1 MKLVSLLVAGLSLG
15 TMYSLVAMGFVI
27 IYKASGVLNFAHG
40 SLVLAAAYV
49 IAVTNGLVGFWPA
62 LLAGLVAVA
71 VLAFAIEF
79 LLVRP
84 LGTSSP
90 VTTTIVTIGIDIIL
104 LTALTGL
111 LGSRIWELGQPWGGE
126 VVQIAG
132 VGISVNRLV
141 GLVVAVIVIAAL
153 FLALRFTSWGVR
165 MRAVAADREAAS
177 VVGIRLG
184 WVSGVSWAVAGVLAG
199 IAAVFLTGSPTP
211 GLTPAIAGVALIA
224 FPAAVIGGLTSV
236 SGALVGGLLVGVA
249 ETLAT
254 GYQDQLSFLG
264 RGFGAVV
271 PFVLLLVVLLIR
283 PDGILGER
291 RITRV

>member
-1 MKLVSLLVAGLSLG
+1 MKLLSLLIAGMSLG

-40 SLVLAAAYV
+40 SLVLAAAYA
-49 IAVTNGLVGFWPA
+49 IAVTQGSLGFGPA
-62 LLAGLVAVA
+62 LLVGLVAVA
-71 VLAFAIEF
+71 ALAFAVEY

-90 VTTTIVTIGIDIIL
+90 VTTTIATIAVDIIL
-104 LTALTGL
+104 ITALTGL

-126 VVQIAG
+126 VAQVAG

-141 GLVVAVIVIAAL
+141 GLGVAVIAIVAL
-153 FLALRFTSWGVR
+153 FLALRYTSWGIR

-236 SGALVGGLLVGVA
+236 GGALVGGLLVGVA

-283 PDGILGER
+283 PDGLFGER